1 MGPMRVLSI
10 DPGAKLFGLAVGDDL
25 SGVVTPLEVL
35 TYRGRE
41 EAVRVIAEF
50 LTRHAAEIVVIGLP
64 TNADGEETPAC
75 ARSHA
80 LARALAESGIDT
92 ALQAEFLSSN
102 EARRRA
108 RIAGRK
114 PGNPIDDLAACVILE
129 DFFAAGFGS

>member
-1 MGPMRVLSI
+1 MSI
-10 DPGAKLFGLAVGDDL
+10 DPGAKRFGLAVGDDL
-25 SGVVTPLEVL
+25 SGVVTPLEVM

-41 EAVRVIAEF
+41 RAVRVIAEF
-50 LTRHAAEIVVIGLP
+50 LTRHAADIVVIGLP

-80 LARALAESGIDT
+80 LARALAEAGIDT

-114 PGNPIDDLAACVILE
+114 PGDPIDDLAACVILE
-129 DFFAAGFGS
+129 DFLAAGIGS

>member
-1 MGPMRVLSI
+1 MGLMRALSI
-10 DPGAKLFGLAVGDDL
+10 DPGAKRFGLAVGDDR

-35 TYRGRE
+35 SYRGRE
-41 EAVRVIAEF
+41 KAVVVIAEF
-50 LTRHAAEIVVIGLP
+50 LARHAAEIVVVGLP

-80 LARALAESGIDT
+80 LVRALAEDGINT
-92 ALQAEFLSSN
+92 ALQAEYLSSN

-114 PGNPIDDLAACVILE
+114 PGDPIDDLAACVILE
-129 DFFAAGFGS
+129 DFFAAGIRS